1 MQEKKNHCVNVMWN
15 IKRHA
20 LEEKGIK
27 LIMFNAS
34 SSGIAKFISE
44 KKLEV
49 RYFGLF
55 SLLL

>member
-1 MQEKKNHCVNVMWN
+1 MWN